1 VHEAQ
6 AAYHHKEELIK
17 KAKEEWAWQ
26 HPKPETKPGDGMLRD
41 TDTAADIC

>member
-6 AAYHHKEELIK
+6 TAYHHKEELIK
-17 KAKEEWAWQ
+17 KAKEEWARQ

-41 TDTAADIC
+41 TDIAADMC